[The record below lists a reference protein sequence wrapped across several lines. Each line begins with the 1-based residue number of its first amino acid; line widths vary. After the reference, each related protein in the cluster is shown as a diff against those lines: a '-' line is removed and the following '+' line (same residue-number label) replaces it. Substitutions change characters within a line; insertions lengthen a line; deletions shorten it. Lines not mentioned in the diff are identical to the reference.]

1 MQNQNVRK
9 TESFIANEAEKR
21 FSRLEKKSC
30 TPAGCE
36 KNNPTRGSGGMPHQ
50 KKIKQKSSE
59 MDRNAS
65 ETVNNDAN
73 F

>member
-1 MQNQNVRK
+1 MKGVGGGGGGVHKQEKKIVQNQNVRK

-36 KNNPTRGSGGMPHQ
+36 KNNKPFQ
-50 KKIKQKSSE
+50 KVLPFVMVHS
-59 MDRNAS
+59 
-65 ETVNNDAN
+65 
-73 F
+73 